1 MITWL
6 ALPRRPEPEVMEEAG
21 GVEAYVSAAA
31 QAYLDAVDNT
41 FVDRAVTLGVR
52 EGVVLDAGTGPGS
65 IPLKLARRL
74 PRLRVVGAD
83 LSPAMLH
90 EAVKKARERGL
101 GDRASFV
108 LANASAL
115 CFGDGVF
122 DLVISNSLLH
132 HLSDPVAAFNEWARV
147 SKPGGKIL
155 LRDLRR
161 PSRLTFAAHVAWHGR
176 HYSGRMKQLYED
188 SVRAAYTPDELRN
201 LARAS
206 RLSAARIFLRRQTH
220 IGLVWEK

>member
-1 MITWL
+1 
-6 ALPRRPEPEVMEEAG
+6 MEEAG